1 VVVIVVGVG
10 GGHLP
15 VQAVGYDLLEG
26 EVMVMVLLLL
36 LLLLLLL
43 PLLEVLLVF
52 FPSFFCFVFFPKAV
66 GEDVLEE
73 AVGVVY

>member
-26 EVMVMVLLLL
+26 EVMVMVLL